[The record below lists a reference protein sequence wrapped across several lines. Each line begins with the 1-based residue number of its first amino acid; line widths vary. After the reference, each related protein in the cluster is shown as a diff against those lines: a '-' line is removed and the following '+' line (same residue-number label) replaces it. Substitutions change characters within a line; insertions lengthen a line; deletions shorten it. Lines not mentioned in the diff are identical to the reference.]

1 MIFLVLKGKGAAATQ
16 WVNNKIL
23 IDRSNYIFINK
34 LFYIDLDKYDRVINV
49 LKNNVSK
56 SSWPHFQAQ
65 IITENDQ
72 INMKSV
78 YK

>member
-34 LFYIDLDKYDRVINV
+34 LFDIDLDKYDSSNKFIN
-49 LKNNVSK
+49 
-56 SSWPHFQAQ
+56 
-65 IITENDQ
+65 
-72 INMKSV
+72 
-78 YK
+78 